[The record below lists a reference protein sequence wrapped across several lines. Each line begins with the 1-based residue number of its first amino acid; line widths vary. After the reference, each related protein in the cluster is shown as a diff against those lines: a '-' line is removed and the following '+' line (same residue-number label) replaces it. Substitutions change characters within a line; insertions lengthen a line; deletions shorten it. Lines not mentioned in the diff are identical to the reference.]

1 MAFVVVAKWTT
12 REGEA
17 DKVEEAIRKLT
28 TLSRE
33 EPGNLFYQAHR
44 DPENPNLFF
53 LYEQY
58 VDEDGYK
65 AHGDSEH
72 FTRLA
77 HNYAIPELL
86 ESRERDFF
94 ETFYDDR
101 GGLAG

>member
-1 MAFVVVAKWTT
+1 MAFVVVARWTT

-28 TLSRE
+28 PLSRK

-65 AHGDSEH
+65 AHGESEH
-72 FTRLA
+72 FQEYGFGT
-77 HNYAIPELL
+77 AIPLL
-86 ESRERDFF
+86 ESRER
-94 ETFYDDR
+94 EFYVTLDS
-101 GGLAG
+101 